1 MNRAPGEKGWKTVEA
16 NGGSRTSAM
25 RFEPDWDAIAES
37 PEFRELE
44 RSRRH
49 FLVPATAF
57 FSAYFLVFLCLLA
70 FAPDAMAKH
79 AIGSISYAL
88 LAGVSVVLV
97 GFVMAWLYTRKSAG
111 WAELSERV
119 AATARRPARGG
130 AR

>member
-1 MNRAPGEKGWKTVEA
+1 MEA
-16 NGGSRTSAM
+16 NGGSRTSAT

-44 RSRRH
+44 RSRRS
-49 FLVPATAF
+49 FLVPATTF
-57 FSAYFLVFLCLLA
+57 VCAYFATFLCLLA
-70 FAPDAMAKH
+70 FAPDTMAKH
-79 AIGSISYAL
+79 AIGSVSFAL

-97 GFVMAWLYTRKSAG
+97 GFVMAWLYMRKSAG

-130 AR
+130 VR

>member
-1 MNRAPGEKGWKTVEA
+1 VHA
-16 NGGSRTSAM
+16 NGGSRTSAT

-44 RSRRH
+44 RSRRR
-49 FLVPATAF
+49 FLVPATTF
-57 FSAYFLVFLCLLA
+57 FCTYFVVFLCLLA
-70 FAPDAMAKH
+70 YAPDTMAKH
-79 AIGSISYAL
+79 AIGSVTVAL

-97 GFVMAWLYTRKSAG
+97 GFVMAWLYTRRSAG

-119 AATARRPARGG
+119 AASARRPAGGG